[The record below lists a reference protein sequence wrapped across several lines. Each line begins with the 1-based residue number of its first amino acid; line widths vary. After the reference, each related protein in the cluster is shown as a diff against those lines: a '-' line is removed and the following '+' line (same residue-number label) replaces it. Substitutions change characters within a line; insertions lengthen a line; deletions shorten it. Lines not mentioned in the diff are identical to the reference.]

1 MVIDNGVKLNKEAV
15 LSISGGLDST
25 SLLIHLLD
33 KDYDKVHAISFYY
46 GQKNEIE
53 LQRLDLNLR
62 YLKFHKFDITYTN
75 MNLSS
80 FMSKFGEY
88 GSYNKI
94 KEDDPFG
101 YVMQGHLYGEGEN
114 VPFGGWIAINKVTGE
129 FAVCKAPDNQEK
141 DRKEDTRM
149 GTVWNTISKSNG
161 KI

>member
-62 YLKFHKFDITYTN
+62 YLKFH
-75 MNLSS
+75 
-80 FMSKFGEY
+80 
-88 GSYNKI
+88 
-94 KEDDPFG
+94 
-101 YVMQGHLYGEGEN
+101 
-114 VPFGGWIAINKVTGE
+114 
-129 FAVCKAPDNQEK
+129 
-141 DRKEDTRM
+141 
-149 GTVWNTISKSNG
+149 
-161 KI
+161 

>member
-80 FMSKFGEY
+80 FMSKFN
-88 GSYNKI
+88 SS
-94 KEDDPFG
+94 
-101 YVMQGHLYGEGEN
+101 L
-114 VPFGGWIAINKVTGE
+114 TS
-129 FAVCKAPDNQEK
+129 
-141 DRKEDTRM
+141 DTD
-149 GTVWNTISKSNG
+149 W
-161 KI
+161 